1 MGKVFKIKM
10 LKKICFCLLFLQVK
24 IILAQDQQDL
34 KFDDKYFYFTF
45 QSAYYPPHELGTNGS
60 KFSQSF
66 KYPNFQ
72 NIEPS
77 LKIPANYWGGI
88 KLISYVGY
96 YKNFKALN
104 NPNSIF
110 FKNNGIDVD
119 LNIGLSP
126 VSISFKSMLSFT
138 PIAFLNLYASN
149 EIGIGWEAFGFK
161 GIGVHIKNGKY
172 SNTIEFYSE
181 IIIGGRLQFDLNA
194 IFQGEWTHIITVIGN
209 DFTYLIN
216 PHANKDQL
224 WKYKADDGK
233 NINGMLIKPYAL
245 LAYKM
250 PIPLNT
256 IGLLY
261 EGKTQIGKERNTS
274 SWKNK
279 GWGSDI
285 FYHNISIITNFEIV
299 KPLTI
304 GLQLKL
310 STNPT
315 YTNNTAGLAD
325 ISKRIATS
333 NSYFYYD
340 SIGISI
346 TYKY

>member
-1 MGKVFKIKM
+1 M
-10 LKKICFCLLFLQVK
+10 
-24 IILAQDQQDL
+24 
-34 KFDDKYFYFTF
+34 
-45 QSAYYPPHELGTNGS
+45 
-60 KFSQSF
+60 
-66 KYPNFQ
+66 
-72 NIEPS
+72 
-77 LKIPANYWGGI
+77 
-88 KLISYVGY
+88 
-96 YKNFKALN
+96 
-104 NPNSIF
+104 
-110 FKNNGIDVD
+110 
-119 LNIGLSP
+119 
-126 VSISFKSMLSFT
+126 
-138 PIAFLNLYASN
+138 
-149 EIGIGWEAFGFK
+149 GWEAFGFK
-161 GIGVHIKNGKY
+161 GIGVHIENGKY
-172 SNTIEFYSE
+172 SNTPEFYSE
-181 IIIGGRLQFDLNA
+181 ITIGGRFQFDLNA
-194 IFQGEWTHIITVIGN
+194 IFQGDWTHIITVIGN

-261 EGKTQIGKERNTS
+261 EGKTQIGKERNIS

-285 FYHNISIITNFEIV
+285 FYHNISIVANFEIT

-304 GLQLKL
+304 GLKLKL

-315 YTNNTAGLAD
+315 YTSNTAGLAD
-325 ISKRIATS
+325 ISKRIATG

-340 SIGISI
+340 SIGISV
-346 TYKY
+346 THKY